1 MAYLSLY
8 RKYRSQS
15 FEEVA
20 GQDHVT
26 RTLQNAI
33 KSDRVAHAYL
43 FCGPRGTGKTSTA
56 RLLAKALNCEN
67 LKNGEPCNE
76 CSACVQIT
84 EGRFLDMR
92 EIDAASHRGIE
103 EIRDLRDS
111 VAYTAAQG
119 KYKVYVIDEAH
130 QITGDAFNAFLK
142 TLEEPP
148 PHVVFIMATT
158 ESHKIPATIVSR
170 CQKFD
175 FHRASLE
182 QLRDRVRY
190 VAAAEGAELQES
202 ALDLIAREA
211 NGGWRDALSLLEQVL
226 AFCEGGVTAKDVYT
240 VLGTVEAETLHALA
254 HAAFSRD
261 GAELWRLL
269 DELIWG
275 GKDPRQLLRDVTQ
288 HYRNLM
294 MIASGAPAPS
304 GDPDLAER
312 ITEQA
317 GLYGAQRLL
326 QAIEVLAHTEREARW
341 SEQPRLLLEVA
352 LVRLMHPRE
361 ETGRPAAAQ
370 PSTPAP
376 LRSTAAPQQ
385 RPSQP
390 ASAQLSS
397 RTAPRAAVE
406 PSPFV
411 EEPPPM
417 AEPPAATPAFEE
429 LPPPPLTVGDA
440 RAGGGDDDEDFL
452 SHFDELAA
460 APARSAPQVTPAVEN
475 RPEPVVTPAAQ
486 SRPEPARPAVEEP
499 ATAPAP
505 GGDRSEQVNLIRNK
519 WRLIGEELKRERK
532 VMIQTALVDT
542 LPDRFEVDTLVIAFP
557 NQTMAEMFTNR
568 KFAEPVSQVIHR
580 ITGVECKVRAAVGA
594 KPGSKPA
601 AGAQPARRPSDAG
614 NGPGQQQMA
623 TPDSLRPP
631 AVTGGGAGGTEL
643 VHNVVEVFDGRIMD
657 ERDG

>member
-15 FEEVA
+15 FEEVS
-20 GQDHVT
+20 GQEHVT

-33 KSDRVAHAYL
+33 RSDRVAHAYL

-56 RLLAKALNCEN
+56 RLLAKALNCES
-67 LKNGEPCNE
+67 LQNGEPCNA
-76 CSACVQIT
+76 CSACTQIN
-84 EGRFLDMR
+84 EGRFLDMK

-111 VAYTAAQG
+111 VAYAAAQG

-175 FHRASLE
+175 FHRASLD

-190 VAAAEGAELQES
+190 VAEQEGAKIQET

-226 AFCEGGVTAKDVYT
+226 AFCEDEVTAKDVYT
-240 VLGTVEAETLHALA
+240 VLGTVEAETLYGLA
-254 HAAFSRD
+254 QAIFARD
-261 GAELWRLL
+261 GAELFRLL

-275 GKDPRQLLRDVTQ
+275 GKDPRQLLRDITQ
-288 HYRNLM
+288 HYRTLM
-294 MIASGAPAPS
+294 MVASGAPAG
-304 GDPDLAER
+304 GDPDLQACVA
-312 ITEQA
+312 EQA
-317 GLYGAQRLL
+317 GLYGPARLL

-352 LVRLMHPRE
+352 LVRLMYPRE
-361 ETGRPAAAQ
+361 E
-370 PSTPAP
+370 
-376 LRSTAAPQQ
+376 
-385 RPSQP
+385 
-390 ASAQLSS
+390 
-397 RTAPRAAVE
+397 APRAAVARVE
-406 PSPFV
+406 SQPARPPAGARPAPEPVRSRPAAPPSPFV
-411 EEPPPM
+411 DEPDAPVQRAPAPPSFAAASRG
-417 AEPPAATPAFEE
+417 AES

-440 RAGGGDDDEDFL
+440 RAGQDGDDEDLLAEFG
-452 SHFDELAA
+452 EMAPAA
-460 APARSAPQVTPAVEN
+460 APTPPTGNE
-475 RPEPVVTPAAQ
+475 
-486 SRPEPARPAVEEP
+486 
-499 ATAPAP
+499 APAP
-505 GGDRSEQVNLIRNK
+505 TPEAAPPAAPPPPAGELSAQIGLLRSK

-542 LPDRFEVDTLVIAFP
+542 VPDRFEADTLVIAFP
-557 NQTMAEMFTNR
+557 SKTMAEMFTAR
-568 KFAEPVSQVIHR
+568 KFSEPLTQVIHR
-580 ITGVECKVRAAVGA
+580 ITGVHCKVRADAGGA
-594 KPGSKPA
+594 RPAGGGSSSGRGVAPPAQERRTEPVPAERRASTSSPTEPA
-601 AGAQPARRPSDAG
+601 AAAPTPPRPTLPV
-614 NGPGQQQMA
+614 NG
-623 TPDSLRPP
+623 
-631 AVTGGGAGGTEL
+631 VGGTEL
-643 VHNVVEVFDGRIMD
+643 VHNVVEVFDGQIVDDR
-657 ERDG
+657 EG